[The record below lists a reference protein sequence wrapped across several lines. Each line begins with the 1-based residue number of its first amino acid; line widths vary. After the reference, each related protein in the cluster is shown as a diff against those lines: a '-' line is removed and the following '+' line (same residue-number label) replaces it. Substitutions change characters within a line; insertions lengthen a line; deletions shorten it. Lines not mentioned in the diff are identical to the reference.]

1 MSRLPD
7 LGPRGEGWT
16 ALQMACFGL
25 FAAAWLG
32 APQPEPTDTFSLLD
46 GVGYAMAVLGGVLLV
61 AGIVALQQGNAL
73 TPTPRPRAEAVLVAS
88 GAYRVVRHPI
98 YAGLIIGAFGLAL
111 VAPWAGTFIA
121 TGLLALVLDL
131 KRRREE
137 GWLAERYPGYAAY
150 RQRTKALIPL
160 LY

>member
-1 MSRLPD
+1 
-7 LGPRGEGWT
+7 
-16 ALQMACFGL
+16 MACFGL

-32 APQPEPTDTFSLLD
+32 VPEPATSDLGWLVD
-46 GVGYAMAVLGGVLLV
+46 AVGSAIAAVGGVLLV
-61 AGIVALQQGNAL
+61 AGIVALHRGNAL

-88 GAYRVVRHPI
+88 GAYRIVRHPI

-121 TGLLALVLDL
+121 AGLLALVLDL